1 MIIDANE
8 MAAEYIKSYQD
19 KSRIYFIEKYLSTFN
34 ASVGKKTPFHCFPRQ
49 KVFLRTLAKVR
60 NIVSIKPRQCGITT
74 LTSAWAT
81 AQCVFAPEDAPETIL
96 CVGNKLDLANQLIT
110 KIRDFLTQVPRW
122 YWGDDYYS
130 PDPKSDKNFKSIFI
144 KDSKSELE
152 LFNGCRVVAR
162 SSGENAARG
171 ISAVS
176 ILILDEAGFIENGK
190 AVYATCAA
198 CMASNPNSKTVM
210 VSTPNGHD
218 ELYYNTY
225 KQALA
230 HENNFTAVQFRW
242 YQDPRYNKN
251 LKWFKKGKD
260 DEKVKWFYEP
270 ILDETGT
277 VKYDEEHWEK
287 MVQDGWTPRSPWY
300 DEMCKSF
307 NNDSMKI
314 AQELDVSF
322 QGSANNVVAP
332 EFIDQQSK
340 LNVREPLSDF
350 KDPMNEETWFW
361 KKPID
366 GHRYILG
373 CLPTGDK
380 VLTKDGIKKVEDVNE
395 NDLLITKEG
404 ERTKIKTFY
413 KREVSNEKM
422 ISIKLYGDCE
432 KYNFT
437 WNHPI
442 YASCNTKLKRSF
454 KKNSDKKRY
463 WDFNFDFVN
472 AENLSK
478 GDWVQMPNIY
488 ANNILTDDEIL
499 SKWESYK
506 PKGKGN
512 KHFDNPLLEKDF
524 WWYCGMWLVE
534 GSVVVDKHGYTTV
547 MTAHN
552 INEKEYHLKIK
563 EFAKAKLNRDAVI
576 VDREKYNSTEV
587 IFGSKS
593 IGKFLTDNFGKGARF
608 KFIKEWIKYLPKEYK
623 IELIKG
629 YFQGDGCAYGKKEKV
644 AIVSVSHQLL
654 QDVQSI
660 LLSLGIFSSIKK
672 HNGEYEGEIC
682 GRKCM
687 CHDKFCLELGIYDSK
702 KFLDLLGIKNSIKI
716 KNRRVISCS
725 LFSKDL
731 STIYFRIS
739 EIETW
744 YYNGF
749 VYNFETESAS
759 HTYCTN
765 RFVTHNCDPS
775 RGVSADRTAIE
786 IIDMDGEDENG
797 LPIIEQVG
805 EYVGKKL
812 GDDIGG
818 MVYQYANLYNEAY
831 VVVDCTGGQ
840 GDALILTMIQL
851 GYKNF
856 YYEDGNQ
863 KTYTVQNQ
871 SDKPLNFS
879 DRLPGFHFQ
888 GNRYPVLAS
897 FAGMVRSNEFKIRS
911 TRVINELDTWIF
923 EGETGRMNHQE
934 GSHDDTICSLA
945 MALFVMRYTYNKLE
959 ESKHKDQ
966 AILNAYMMG
975 GAINANRNKIKDDK
989 PITPKSGLPFY
1000 NERILT
1006 KTNNGLNNQGAYLWL
1021 FSGMY

>member
-19 KSRIYFIEKYLSTFN
+19 KSRIYFIEKYLSTFD
-34 ASVGKKTPFHCFPRQ
+34 ASKGKKTPFICFPRQ

-81 AQCVFAPEDAPETIL
+81 AQCVFATEDAPETIL
-96 CVGNKLDLANQLIT
+96 CVGNKLDLANLLIS
-110 KIRDFLTQVPRW
+110 KIREFLTQVPRW
-122 YWGDDYYS
+122 YWGDEYYS
-130 PDPKSDKNFKSIFI
+130 PDPKSDKNLKSIFI

-190 AVYATCAA
+190 SVYATCAA

-251 LKWFKKGKD
+251 LKWFKKSKDTERIKWFNEPTLD
-260 DEKVKWFYEP
+260 DE
-270 ILDETGT
+270 GT
-277 VKYDEEHWEK
+277 IKYDEEHWEK
-287 MVQDGWTPRSPWY
+287 MMQDGWVPRSPWY

-307 NNDSMKI
+307 NNDSIKI

-332 EFIDQQSK
+332 EYIEQQNT
-340 LNVREPLSDF
+340 LNVREPLDDF

-366 GHRYILG
+366 GHRYIIG

-380 VLTKDGIKKVEDVNE
+380 ILTTNGLKKVEEINE
-395 NDLLITKEG
+395 DDLLITKEG
-404 ERTKIKTFY
+404 NVTRIKTFY
-413 KREVSNEKM
+413 KRKVSNEKM
-422 ISIKLYGDCE
+422 ISLKIYGDFQS
-432 KYNFT
+432 YNFT

-442 YASCNTKLKRSF
+442 YASCKCGN
-454 KKNSDKKRY
+454 DGEM
-463 WDFNFDFVN
+463 DFNFDFVN
-472 AENLSK
+472 AENISK

-488 ANNILTDDEIL
+488 AKNVLGDGEI
-499 SKWESYK
+499 SDKWEGFGTSDTY
-506 PKGKGN
+506 
-512 KHFDNPLLEKDF
+512 NPLLNEDF
-524 WWYCGMWLVE
+524 WWYCGLLFSEISSAKNVFDDCE
-534 GSVVVDKHGYTTV
+534 EVIKSLF
-547 MTAHN
+547 
-552 INEKEYHLKIK
+552 NEKNGVGKKYDLSDVKFNPQSILSFLKK
-563 EFAKAKLNRDAVI
+563 
-576 VDREKYNSTEV
+576 
-587 IFGSKS
+587 
-593 IGKFLTDNFGKGARF
+593 KFWSDGQL
-608 KFIKEWIKYLPKEYK
+608 KFVAEWIKYLPSKYK
-623 IELIKG
+623 IKLLGGLFHGNSFNYNISG
-629 YFQGDGCAYGKKEKV
+629 N
-644 AIVSVSHQLL
+644 ITITSISHEFL
-654 QDVQSI
+654 QDLQSI
-660 LLSLGIFSSIKK
+660 MLSLGVISSIKK
-672 HNGEYEGEIC
+672 SEEG
-682 GRKCM
+682 GS
-687 CHDKFCLELGIYDSK
+687 FYGFYLETDDLNTKIL
-702 KFLDLLGIKNSIKI
+702 LDLLGIENSI
-716 KNRRVISCS
+716 NASNGRPTSTS
-725 LFSKDL
+725 HFSEDL
-731 STIYFRIS
+731 SIIYFRIS
-739 EIETW
+739 DIEIW
-744 YYNGF
+744 NYDGF
-749 VYNFETESAS
+749 VYNFETEDAS

-765 RFVTHNCDPS
+765 RFATHNCDPS

-856 YYEDGNQ
+856 YYEDANQ

-871 SDKPLNFS
+871 LNKPLNFS

-923 EGETGRMNHQE
+923 EGETGRMNHQD

-945 MALFVMRYTYNKLE
+945 MALFVMRYTYNKIE
-959 ESKHKDQ
+959 EAKHKDQ
-966 AILNAYMMG
+966 AILNSYMMG
-975 GAINANRNKIKDDK
+975 GAIASSRNNVRSDK
-989 PITPKSGLPFY
+989 PITPNNGLPFF
-1000 NERILT
+1000 NERILSR
-1006 KTNNGLNNQGAYLWL
+1006 TNNGLNSQGSCLWL

>member
-34 ASVGKKTPFHCFPRQ
+34 AAVGKKTPFICFPRQ

-130 PDPKSDKNFKSIFI
+130 TDPKSDKNIKSIFI

-152 LFNGCRVVAR
+152 LFNGCRIVAR

-251 LKWFKKGKD
+251 LRWFKKGKD
-260 DEKVKWFYEP
+260 DEKAKWFYEP
-270 ILDETGT
+270 TLDAEGT

-322 QGSANNVVAP
+322 QGSANNVVSP
-332 EFIDQQSK
+332 EFIEQQSN
-340 LNVREPLSDF
+340 LNVRDPLSDF
-350 KDPMNEETWFW
+350 KDPMNDETWFW

-366 GHRYILG
+366 GHRY
-373 CLPTGDK
+373 
-380 VLTKDGIKKVEDVNE
+380 
-395 NDLLITKEG
+395 
-404 ERTKIKTFY
+404 
-413 KREVSNEKM
+413 
-422 ISIKLYGDCE
+422 
-432 KYNFT
+432 
-437 WNHPI
+437 
-442 YASCNTKLKRSF
+442 
-454 KKNSDKKRY
+454 
-463 WDFNFDFVN
+463 
-472 AENLSK
+472 
-478 GDWVQMPNIY
+478 
-488 ANNILTDDEIL
+488 
-499 SKWESYK
+499 
-506 PKGKGN
+506 
-512 KHFDNPLLEKDF
+512 
-524 WWYCGMWLVE
+524 LV
-534 GSVVVDKHGYTTV
+534 GV
-547 MTAHN
+547 
-552 INEKEYHLKIK
+552 
-563 EFAKAKLNRDAVI
+563 
-576 VDREKYNSTEV
+576 
-587 IFGSKS
+587 
-593 IGKFLTDNFGKGARF
+593 
-608 KFIKEWIKYLPKEYK
+608 
-623 IELIKG
+623 
-629 YFQGDGCAYGKKEKV
+629 
-644 AIVSVSHQLL
+644 
-654 QDVQSI
+654 
-660 LLSLGIFSSIKK
+660 
-672 HNGEYEGEIC
+672 
-682 GRKCM
+682 
-687 CHDKFCLELGIYDSK
+687 
-702 KFLDLLGIKNSIKI
+702 
-716 KNRRVISCS
+716 
-725 LFSKDL
+725 
-731 STIYFRIS
+731 
-739 EIETW
+739 
-744 YYNGF
+744 
-749 VYNFETESAS
+749 
-759 HTYCTN
+759 
-765 RFVTHNCDPS
+765 DPS

-975 GAINANRNKIKDDK
+975 GAISANRNRIKDDK
-989 PITPKSGLPFY
+989 PITPKGGLPFY
-1000 NERILT
+1000 NEKILS
-1006 KTNNGLNNQGAYLWL
+1006 KTNNDLNNQGAYLWL

>member
-34 ASVGKKTPFHCFPRQ
+34 AAVGKKTPFICFPRQ
-49 KVFLRTLAKVR
+49 KVFLQTLAKVR

-130 PDPKSDKNFKSIFI
+130 PDPKSDKNIKSIFI

-152 LFNGCRVVAR
+152 LFNGCRIVAR

-260 DEKVKWFYEP
+260 SEKVKWFYEP
-270 ILDETGT
+270 TLDAEGT

-332 EFIDQQSK
+332 EFIEQQSN

-350 KDPMNEETWFW
+350 KDPMNDETWFW
-361 KKPID
+361 KRPID

-373 CLPTGDK
+373 
-380 VLTKDGIKKVEDVNE
+380 
-395 NDLLITKEG
+395 
-404 ERTKIKTFY
+404 
-413 KREVSNEKM
+413 
-422 ISIKLYGDCE
+422 
-432 KYNFT
+432 
-437 WNHPI
+437 
-442 YASCNTKLKRSF
+442 A
-454 KKNSDKKRY
+454 
-463 WDFNFDFVN
+463 
-472 AENLSK
+472 
-478 GDWVQMPNIY
+478 
-488 ANNILTDDEIL
+488 
-499 SKWESYK
+499 
-506 PKGKGN
+506 
-512 KHFDNPLLEKDF
+512 
-524 WWYCGMWLVE
+524 
-534 GSVVVDKHGYTTV
+534 
-547 MTAHN
+547 
-552 INEKEYHLKIK
+552 
-563 EFAKAKLNRDAVI
+563 
-576 VDREKYNSTEV
+576 
-587 IFGSKS
+587 
-593 IGKFLTDNFGKGARF
+593 
-608 KFIKEWIKYLPKEYK
+608 
-623 IELIKG
+623 
-629 YFQGDGCAYGKKEKV
+629 
-644 AIVSVSHQLL
+644 
-654 QDVQSI
+654 
-660 LLSLGIFSSIKK
+660 
-672 HNGEYEGEIC
+672 
-682 GRKCM
+682 
-687 CHDKFCLELGIYDSK
+687 
-702 KFLDLLGIKNSIKI
+702 
-716 KNRRVISCS
+716 
-725 LFSKDL
+725 
-731 STIYFRIS
+731 
-739 EIETW
+739 
-744 YYNGF
+744 
-749 VYNFETESAS
+749 
-759 HTYCTN
+759 
-765 RFVTHNCDPS
+765 DPS

-959 ESKHKDQ
+959 ESKHKDK

-975 GAINANRNKIKDDK
+975 GVISANRNKIKDDK
-989 PITPKSGLPFY
+989 PITPKGGLPFY
-1000 NERILT
+1000 NEKMLS
-1006 KTNNGLNNQGAYLWL
+1006 KTNKGLNNQGAYLWL